1 MKSITLLAVAALMA
15 VAQPVIAQDAP
26 SSARTI
32 VVSGVGR
39 SEAAPN
45 TFRMEA
51 GLLGR
56 GTSQDEA
63 IAELVRLQ
71 ARVSDA
77 VKGLQGLD
85 SVHLTTGLPAVAAVY
100 ASDCQAARY
109 SQGASDCAVTGYAA
123 TSSLTL
129 TAMPAERGGD
139 AVSIAAESG
148 APNARVQ
155 SVYLDDDQALREQA
169 ARAAF
174 DDARRQ
180 ALAIASASSQTLG
193 APLSIADPQLFM
205 GESTVMDYLATVPD
219 LSNSVVAN
227 TPIVF
232 VPGPTRIERRLTVTF
247 AVE

>member
-1 MKSITLLAVAALMA
+1 MKSIVLLVAAALVA
-15 VAQPVIAQDAP
+15 VAQPVSSQDAA
-26 SSARTI
+26 SGVRTI
-32 VVSGVGR
+32 IVSGVGR

-51 GLLGR
+51 DLLGR
-56 GTSQDEA
+56 GITQDEA
-63 IAELVRLQ
+63 VAELVRLQ
-71 ARVSDA
+71 SRVSDA
-77 VKGLQGLD
+77 VKDLQGLD
-85 SVHLTTGLPAVAAVY
+85 SLNLTTGLPAVAAVY

-109 SQGASDCAVTGYAA
+109 PRGANDCAITGYAA

-129 TAMPAERGGD
+129 IAMPAERGGD
-139 AVSIAAESG
+139 AVSSAAESG

-155 SVYLDDDQALREQA
+155 SVYLDDDKALRDQA

-180 ALAIASASSQTLG
+180 AQAIASASGQTLG
-193 APLSIADPQLFM
+193 APLRIADPQSVM
-205 GESTVMDYLATVPD
+205 SESTVTDYLATVPS
-219 LSNSVVAN
+219 LSNSVVAG

>member
-1 MKSITLLAVAALMA
+1 MKSIALLATVGFVA
-15 VAQPVIAQDAP
+15 VAQPAPAQELAP
-26 SSARTI
+26 VVRTI

-51 GLLGR
+51 SLLGR
-56 GTSQDEA
+56 GSTQDEA

-71 ARVSDA
+71 ASVSDA
-77 VKGLQGLD
+77 VKRLQGLD
-85 SVHLTTGLPAVAAVY
+85 SLNLSTGLPAVAAVY

-109 SQGASDCAVTGYAA
+109 SQGASDCSVTGYAA

-129 TAMPAERGGD
+129 IAKPAERGGD

-148 APNARVQ
+148 APSARVQ

-180 ALAIASASSQTLG
+180 AQAIASASGQTLG
-193 APLSIADPQLFM
+193 APLRIADPQAVI
-205 GESTVMDYLATVPD
+205 GEGTVADYLATTPN
-219 LSNSVVAN
+219 LSNAVVARA
-227 TPIVF
+227 PIAF

-247 AVE
+247 AVQ

>member
-1 MKSITLLAVAALMA
+1 MKSIALLAVAALVT
-15 VAQPVIAQDAP
+15 VAQPAPAQESAP
-26 SSARTI
+26 GVRTI

-56 GTSQDEA
+56 GSTQDEA
-63 IAELVRLQ
+63 VAELVRLQ

-77 VKGLQGLD
+77 VKGLQGLG
-85 SVHLTTGLPAVAAVY
+85 SLNLTTGLPAVAAVY

-109 SQGASDCAVTGYAA
+109 SPGASDCAVTGYAA

-129 TAMPAERGGD
+129 IAKPAERGGD

-148 APNARVQ
+148 APNARLQ

-180 ALAIASASSQTLG
+180 AQAIASASGQTLG
-193 APLSIADPQLFM
+193 APLRISDPQAVV
-205 GESTVMDYLATVPD
+205 GESSVVDYLATVPS
-219 LSNSVVAN
+219 LSNAVVARA
-227 TPIVF
+227 PIVF